1 MSAAAGIFDVALAVA
16 VLVVA
21 AVAVLVPRRAAAVA
35 GFLVFGI
42 LLALLWARLDS
53 PDVALA
59 EAALGGGVAG
69 ALLVDALATPAP
81 RRAPRPSWWLVGAGV
96 LAGVVSFTALAAV
109 VRTVRTV
116 PTGTGPVPDLVTQ
129 AIPDSGVE
137 HPITAVLL
145 NFRSYDTLL
154 EIAVLVVAVLAA
166 SGVARGAEPALGPPS
181 PVLHVL
187 VVLLL
192 PALALLA
199 AWLLVAGTTRPG
211 GAFQAGAVLGAGLV
225 VAHLAGV
232 RGAVPGGPAG
242 ATWVV
247 GGLTLF
253 VALAAATAAVGDGWL
268 VLGPTWAGTAILGLE
283 TVLALSVGAG
293 LARIFVLNRVDA
305 PGEDV
310 AA

>member
-1 MSAAAGIFDVALAVA
+1 MSTAAGVFDVALAGA

-21 AVAVLVPRRAAAVA
+21 VVAVLVPRRPAAVA

-53 PDVALA
+53 PDIALA

-69 ALLVDALATPAP
+69 ALLVDVLARPAP
-81 RRAPRPSWWLVGAGV
+81 SPAPRPSWWLVGTGV
-96 LAGVVSFTALAAV
+96 LAGAVAFTALAAV
-109 VRTVRTV
+109 VRTV
-116 PTGTGPVPDLVTQ
+116 PSGSGPVPDLVTRS
-129 AIPDSGVE
+129 IPDSGVE

-166 SGVARGAEPALGPPS
+166 SGVARGTQPVLGPPS
-181 PVLHVL
+181 PVLRAL

-192 PALALLA
+192 PVLALLA

-211 GAFQAGAVLGAGLV
+211 GAFQAGAVLGAGLI

-232 RGAVPGGPAG
+232 RGAAP
-242 ATWVV
+242 
-247 GGLTLF
+247 GGLTGEAWVYGGLAVF
-253 VALAAATAAVGDGWL
+253 LAVAAATALAGDGWL
-268 VLGPTWAGTAILGLE
+268 VLVPTWAGSAILALE
-283 TVLALSVGAG
+283 TVLALSIGAG
-293 LARIFVLNRVDA
+293 LARIFVLNRVRTPD
-305 PGEDV
+305 EDL